1 MSFNQEKVLEAISKE
16 SIRGNFLLLGVTG
29 LPNSGKSAL
38 VNAMLGEG
46 ASNTRVY
53 SSLME
58 DCHFYQ
64 PAFIKNPTHDDA
76 VWFALDLTDI
86 HTISISLCLSRIATL
101 ANKEPHIKISQSS
114 QPHFKEKLLNDTFTN
129 MFADIRKTMAKLPVG
144 SAALCSA
151 SVSFVNI
158 WKVGPNKAFLEV
170 LQHLGR
176 ELKRLLVINVLHLR
190 RDADHMGEPPEL
202 VKHRE
207 DKTFMKRRP
216 RVDYSTRIAGI
227 PASMALTE
235 KHPRVLY
242 ALTHADKFDDE
253 KGQKEA
259 VEKVRNAVHTSAT
272 EAGISQAIH
281 PQMLPINTKSEDDI
295 KSLKKAIEKMI
306 EEQGRFEYNMPLKW
320 LFFRAVLSQY
330 AKEENTFYISRERFE
345 DIAHKCW
352 MQTEDDIEDFVQVYR
367 EGCSILSCPDIPVLC
382 SNIIIDPVKFLQG
395 FERLYYAEKLL
406 ALAEHNPAQSE
417 SIRKHVQESF
427 KEGILCS
434 NVAKKLW
441 GNDTNLYLEVL
452 EYSGFM
458 TSLNSYKKCC
468 PVCDDPTCFFAPT
481 LRSEMWEKEPSPN
494 SLFITCSTDYI
505 ALQLQSQY
513 VKHMP
518 DYFPQVQFMKV
529 PYHNAISFVHE
540 HEQKM
545 ITIDAIFHNDA
556 VEIRVN
562 PHVENRLTIG
572 EIYSKLKSL
581 SVEIF
586 EQVSAKMPQ
595 MRFDLAVACPN
606 SESTPNRSHFMPFH
620 ICAVCIDQLICT
632 VCKSE
637 MPVSPEKKL
646 WINSAYL
653 VNTYYI
659 RKYIHVEM
667 LIYCM

>member
-1 MSFNQEKVLEAISKE
+1 MSSLLYNYSLEMSFDQEKVLETISKE
-16 SIRGNFLLLGVTG
+16 SICGNFLVLGVTG
-29 LPNSGKSAL
+29 LPKSGKSAL

-46 ASNTRVY
+46 ASNTLVN

-64 PAFIKNPTHDDA
+64 PAFIQCPTHDDA

-86 HTISISLCLSRIATL
+86 HTISISLCLSRIAAL

-158 WKVGPNKAFLEV
+158 WKIGPNKAFAEV
-170 LQHLGR
+170 LQRLGM
-176 ELKRLLVINVLHLR
+176 ELKRLLLVNVLNLR

-202 VKHRE
+202 MKHRE

-235 KHPRVLY
+235 KQPRVLY

-281 PQMLPINTKSEDDI
+281 PQMLPIDTKNEDDI
-295 KSLKKAIEKMI
+295 KSLKKAIEKMV
-306 EEQGRFEYNMPLKW
+306 EAEGRFEYNMPLKW

-330 AKEENTFYISRERFE
+330 AKEENTFRITRERFE

-352 MQTEDDIEDFVQVYR
+352 MQTEDEIEEFVQVYR

-406 ALAEHNPAQSE
+406 PLAEHNPAQSE
-417 SIRKHVQESF
+417 SIKKHVQESF
-427 KEGILCS
+427 KKGILCS
-434 NVAKKLW
+434 NLARKLW

-452 EYSGFM
+452 EYSGNM
-458 TSLNSYKKCC
+458 TNLSSYKEVC
-468 PVCDDPTCFFAPT
+468 PVCNDPTCYFAPT
-481 LRSEMWEKEPSPN
+481 LRSDMREEKPSPG
-494 SLFITCSTDYI
+494 SLFVTCSTDYI
-505 ALQLQSQY
+505 AVQLQSQY

-518 DYFPQVQFMKV
+518 NYFPQVELKKV
-529 PYHNAISFVHE
+529 PYHNAISFTHNYK
-540 HEQKM
+540 QKM
-545 ITIDAIFHNDA
+545 ITVDVIFHNDA
-556 VEIRVN
+556 VEVRVS
-562 PHVENRLTIG
+562 PHIESRLMTG

-586 EQVSAKMPQ
+586 DQVSVKMPE
-595 MRFDLAVACPN
+595 MKFGLAVVCPN
-606 SESTPNRSHFMPFH
+606 SESTQSRTHFMPFH
-620 ICAVCIDQLICT
+620 ICAVSVDQLICR

-637 MPVSPEKKL
+637 MPVSPERKL
-646 WINSAYL
+646 WINAAYS
-653 VNTYYI
+653 VS
-659 RKYIHVEM
+659 
-667 LIYCM
+667 IYSYD